1 MATAT
6 PQKQNPRK
14 PKPRATSAVRA
25 KPSGQSGSARSVAR
39 KTAGRA
45 GPGRAAR
52 QGLKAA
58 AKADGGGAGKFETL
72 TAFWRVG
79 RLAWKVARGQRPKAK
94 ELRKAA
100 GSASEVGAKALAGK
114 APKFAGKTP
123 KLAGKAPKLAG
134 KAPKAPG
141 RKLGQALSGIHLPQL
156 GQLPEHVRRLPVQQ
170 AVDVAVPLEVA
181 YEEWMRFE
189 SLPEGA
195 HCVKD
200 VERRGGQL
208 VGEVDGFGEPR
219 EWEAEI
225 RDERPNESFAWR
237 STRGSDVAGLVTFH
251 RLSERL
257 TRIELQL
264 DVVPTGVGEAASLA
278 LHLADRRAET
288 ELRKFK
294 SRLETISPDAYPPS
308 VGSTKRKTTK
318 STTNNGSP
326 KRKQATRNKKPNK
339 NKEA

>member
-1 MATAT
+1 LT
-6 PQKQNPRK
+6 
-14 PKPRATSAVRA
+14 
-25 KPSGQSGSARSVAR
+25 
-39 KTAGRA
+39 
-45 GPGRAAR
+45 
-52 QGLKAA
+52 AA
-58 AKADGGGAGKFETL
+58 AKADGGGAGKLETL
-72 TAFWRVG
+72 AAFWRVG
-79 RLAWKVARGQRPKAK
+79 RLAWKVVRGKRPKAK
-94 ELRKAA
+94 ELHKAA

-114 APKFAGKTP
+114 APK
-123 KLAGKAPKLAG
+123 LAGKAPKLAG
-134 KAPKAPG
+134 KALKAPG
-141 RKLGQALSGIHLPQL
+141 RKLGRALSGIHLPQL

-195 HCVKD
+195 HCVKN

-208 VGEVDGFGEPR
+208 VGEVDGLGEPR

-257 TRIELQL
+257 TRLELQL

-294 SRLETISPDAYPPS
+294 SRLETISPDAYPTS
-308 VGSTKRKTTK
+308 AGSTKRKTTK

-326 KRKQATRNKKPNK
+326 KHKQATGNKKPNK